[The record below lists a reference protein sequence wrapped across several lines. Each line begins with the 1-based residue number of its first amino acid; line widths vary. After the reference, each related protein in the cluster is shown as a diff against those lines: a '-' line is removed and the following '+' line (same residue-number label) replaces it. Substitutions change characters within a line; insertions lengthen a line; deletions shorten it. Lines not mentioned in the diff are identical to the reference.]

1 MAKNKPTKPTN
12 LMPRSFGGEKNN
24 FSDDLIANGYE
35 VNTPQ
40 TYNGDNLN
48 YQLNATGKEFE
59 YVESVVDYIV
69 AMPSNN
75 ILTVN
80 SNNQLDYLN
89 ANTLAVDNNVVHKTG
104 DETIAGTKTFNNTI
118 VGSVNGNANT
128 ATNDIDGNPIKT
140 TYQKVSN
147 LSQVINESETNYPSN
162 KAVKTAIDAKD
173 SLPSQTGNAGKFLT
187 TDGTNASWENSYT
200 PPLLSCMWSDHLLSD
215 MSWLRADTFSW
226 QSGDVYVTAYNHL
239 VSDYSEAV
247 PVETDTING
256 ITIYYKRSADGHKV
270 CHHNQEQNVLDIYN
284 STGVAWYYILDTT
297 NTRFKLP
304 RTKYDFV
311 GLRDSV
317 GGYVAESLPNITGS
331 AYLASGGNGTVTNGA
346 LTRRQVSATNINTQ
360 GGTNHSW
367 SDLIL
372 DASGSSNAYQD
383 NAPVQ
388 QRATQ
393 MYLYFYVGNY
403 TQSAIQQTAGINAEL
418 FNGKMDINHAN
429 DTKPYITDTYKNGT
443 SWYRVWSDGW
453 CEQGGV
459 VTNTSG
465 RQTVTLLK
473 PYSDGNYNVQQT
485 ILNATAE
492 GKLQPFTESIQ
503 SRTGTSFTIYCDSS
517 MVSKMWKACGYMN

>member
-1 MAKNKPTKPTN
+1 
-12 LMPRSFGGEKNN
+12 MPRSFGGEKNN

-187 TDGTNASWENSYT
+187 TDGTNASWDYLTSLPVGTIFPCVCSANWTPENALPVDGAEYASSQFPSLWSDFLTSTTPRLATCSYT
-200 PPLLSCMWSDHLLSD
+200 EY
-215 MSWLRADTFSW
+215 A
-226 QSGDVYVTAYNHL
+226 
-239 VSDYSEAV
+239 SEIATYGQCAKFAV
-247 PVETDTING
+247 
-256 ITIYYKRSADGHKV
+256 
-270 CHHNQEQNVLDIYN
+270 
-284 STGVAWYYILDTT
+284 DTT
-297 NTRFKLP
+297 NNKFKVPTIKDGSYITQALSGSEIA
-304 RTKYDFV
+304 KAYN
-311 GLRDSV
+311 
-317 GGYVAESLPNITGS
+317 ESLPNIKGDFGS
-331 AYLASGGNGTVTNGA
+331 SDWMLAPNMSGSGAFYVSSGGKYTTNDQKTSNGGYNVAFNA
-346 LTRRQVSATNINTQ
+346 
-360 GGTNHSW
+360 
-367 SDLIL
+367 SD
-372 DASGSSNAYQD
+372 SSSVYAD
-383 NAPVQ
+383 NANVQ
-388 QRATQ
+388 EKGIQVYT
-393 MYLYFYVGNY
+393 YFYVGEWTKDATEN
-403 TQSAIQQTAGINAEL
+403 TAGLNAEL
-418 FNGKMDINHAN
+418 FNGKLDISTYNNNPRTNGVYLKTTYLNGASGYN
-429 DTKPYITDTYKNGT
+429 IWSNGYCEQWGITTTNGT
-443 SWYRVWSDGW
+443 
-453 CEQGGV
+453 
-459 VTNTSG
+459 
-465 RQTVTLLK
+465 TVTFLK
-473 PYSDGNYNVQQT
+473 AFRDTNYAINMTCTQVT
-485 ILNATAE
+485 SNYEPPSCIDLTTTSFKATRMQVANNSGEARWYACGYLAE
-492 GKLQPFTESIQ
+492 GK
-503 SRTGTSFTIYCDSS
+503 Y
-517 MVSKMWKACGYMN
+517 